1 MHAPKTLGD
10 VSVLKGLSL
19 GTSGAG
25 GLQQRSARVENKIV
39 GIQECR
45 AELQDFLQRT
55 RNRLQAIADNVND
68 CIENLSDEDDAS
80 RILRGSDS
88 AQVLKPLPILTP
100 TVQRRD
106 AEMRVKVSTG
116 EVRSQYRDGQ
126 ERSTAHNG
134 GPSSTSESATERF
147 AMEARMQVAADSRHN
162 VSVPQAE
169 CSEGDWKVSN
179 AFDRNAY
186 YGPKDFALMP
196 DESECLASS
205 GVCSSEDI
213 AAPDAFCSGTLPI
226 EFGGAQAQP
235 SQKSKSSKLHLANQ
249 IRQN

>member
-19 GTSGAG
+19 GASGAG
-25 GLQQRSARVENKIV
+25 GLQQRSARVDNKIV

-55 RNRLQAIADNVND
+55 RNRLQALADNVND

-100 TVQRRD
+100 TVQSRD
-106 AEMRVKVSTG
+106 AEMRVKVSPG
-116 EVRSQYRDGQ
+116 EMRSHDRDGQ
-126 ERSTAHNG
+126 EHSTAYNS
-134 GPSSTSESATERF
+134 GPSSTSESASGRI
-147 AMEARMQVAADSRHN
+147 AMEARMQGVVDSRHD
-162 VSVPQAE
+162 VAVPQAE
-169 CSEGDWKVSN
+169 CSGGDWKVSN

-196 DESECLASS
+196 DDSECLASS
-205 GVCSSEDI
+205 GVCSSKNR
-213 AAPDAFCSGTLPI
+213 AASDAFCSGTLPL
-226 EFGGAQAQP
+226 EFGGGQAQ
-235 SQKSKSSKLHLANQ
+235 SGQKSKSSKLHLANQ

>member
-19 GTSGAG
+19 GASGAG
-25 GLQQRSARVENKIV
+25 GLQQRSARVDNKIV

-100 TVQRRD
+100 TVQSRD
-106 AEMRVKVSTG
+106 AEMRVKVSPG
-116 EVRSQYRDGQ
+116 EMRSHDRDGQ
-126 ERSTAHNG
+126 EHSTAHNS
-134 GPSSTSESATERF
+134 GPSSTSESASGRI
-147 AMEARMQVAADSRHN
+147 AMEARMQGVVDSRHD
-162 VSVPQAE
+162 VAVPQAE
-169 CSEGDWKVSN
+169 CSGGDWKVSN

-196 DESECLASS
+196 DDSEYLASS
-205 GVCSSEDI
+205 GLCSNEDL
-213 AAPDAFCSGTLPI
+213 ATPDAFCSGTPPI
-226 EFGGAQAQP
+226 EFGGAHAQP
-235 SQKSKSSKLHLANQ
+235 SQKSQSSRLHLATQ

>member
-88 AQVLKPLPILTP
+88 TQVLKPLPILTP
-100 TVQRRD
+100 TVQSRD
-106 AEMRVKVSTG
+106 AEMRVKVSPG
-116 EVRSQYRDGQ
+116 EMRSHDRDGQ
-126 ERSTAHNG
+126 EHSTAHNS
-134 GPSSTSESATERF
+134 GPSSTSESASGRI
-147 AMEARMQVAADSRHN
+147 AMEARMQGVVDSRHD
-162 VSVPQAE
+162 VAVPQAE
-169 CSEGDWKVSN
+169 CSGGDWKVSN

-196 DESECLASS
+196 DDSECLASS
-205 GVCSSEDI
+205 GVCSSKNR
-213 AAPDAFCSGTLPI
+213 AASDAFCSGTLPL
-226 EFGGAQAQP
+226 EFGGGQAQ
-235 SQKSKSSKLHLANQ
+235 SGQKSKSSKLHLANQ

>member
-10 VSVLKGLSL
+10 VSVLKCLSL
-19 GTSGAG
+19 GASGAG
-25 GLQQRSARVENKIV
+25 GLQQGNARVGNEIV

-45 AELQDFLQRT
+45 ADLQDFLQRT

-68 CIENLSDEDDAS
+68 CFENLTDEHDAN
-80 RILRGSDS
+80 RILRGADS

-106 AEMRVKVSTG
+106 AEMKVNVSTG
-116 EVRSQYRDGQ
+116 VMRSHDTGDQDH
-126 ERSTAHNG
+126 STAHNCD
-134 GPSSTSESATERF
+134 PSSPSPSATERF
-147 AMEARMQVAADSRHN
+147 ATNARRQVVAGSSHKVA
-162 VSVPQAE
+162 VPRAE
-169 CSEGDWKVSN
+169 RGEGDWKVSN

-196 DESECLASS
+196 DDSEYLASS
-205 GVCSSEDI
+205 GLCSNEDL
-213 AAPDAFCSGTLPI
+213 ATPDAFCSGTPPI
-226 EFGGAQAQP
+226 EFGGAQAQS
-235 SQKSKSSKLHLANQ
+235 SQKSKTSRLHLANQ